1 MSHNSRWTLALL
13 GTVAPLAVAPLIV
26 APLALGAAEAQELN
40 LYSSRHYDTD
50 AQLYGTFEEQT
61 GITVNVIEGNA
72 DELIARIEA
81 EGANSPADVLLTV
94 DAGRLWRA
102 EEAGI
107 FAPVE
112 SATLEERLP
121 AALRHPEGLWFG
133 YSNRFRVIYYDNERI
148 DPELVQT
155 YESLADDA
163 LAGEVCI
170 RSSTN
175 IYNLSL
181 MASLIHHHDAETAQA
196 WAEGVVENFARDPQG
211 GDTDQIRAIAAG
223 ACGVSLGNHYYFARL
238 MRSEDP
244 ADQEVVDQVDWVF
257 PNQDGRGTHRNT
269 SGAGMVATAP
279 HPDAAKAF
287 LEYLASDEAQ
297 RHFANGN
304 NEYPAVETVKV
315 ENAALARFGDDFEID
330 DLNVAVLGEN
340 QTRAQILFDR
350 AGWQ

>member
-1 MSHNSRWTLALL
+1 MTHRTRWALALL
-13 GTVAPLAVAPLIV
+13 GTTAPLAVLPV
-26 APLALGAAEAQELN
+26 AAQELN

-50 AQLYGTFEEQT
+50 AQLYGTFEERT

-81 EGANSPADVLLTV
+81 EGDNSPADVLLTV

-112 SATLEERLP
+112 SEVLEERLP
-121 AALRHPEGLWFG
+121 EALRHPDGLWFG
-133 YSNRFRVIYYDNERI
+133 FSDRFRIIYYDKERI

-155 YESLADDA
+155 YEDLARDE
-163 LAGEVCI
+163 LEGEVCI
-170 RSSTN
+170 RSSSN

-181 MASLIHHHDAETAQA
+181 MGSLIHYHGADEAQA

-211 GDTDQIRAIAAG
+211 GDTDQIRAIAAD

-244 ADQEVVDQVDWVF
+244 ADQEVVDAVGWVF
-257 PNQDGRGTHRNT
+257 PNQDDRGTHRNT

-279 HPDAAKAF
+279 NPDAAKAF

-297 RHFANGN
+297 LHFANGN
-304 NEYPAVETVKV
+304 NEYPAVQSVQV
-315 ENAALARFGDDFEID
+315 ENPALARFGDFAVD

-340 QTRAQILFDR
+340 QTQAQILFDQ
-350 AGWQ
+350 AGWK